1 MEGGLQD
8 FFSYLEEKMQRVGK
22 TGGLDRDKVDV
33 GKDGEDVNRRFWK

>member
-1 MEGGLQD
+1 
-8 FFSYLEEKMQRVGK
+8 MQGVGK